1 MKSERLKKL
10 ESELQDLKQWLKLGL
25 VPKKDI
31 EKHKKE
37 IEAIE
42 KKLEEEKERL
52 RLLKESGDVEKFSV
66 PKRNPQARQAYH
78 DPDTMTGLE
87 VDGRENNEIT
97 EMGLD
102 LEDTE
107 VTYYDTSNYTLS
119 DQDTNETTSFDDDD
133 DPFSDRNRWRRGILE
148 DPESD
153 SW

>member
-1 MKSERLKKL
+1 MKSERLKKI
-10 ESELQDLKQWLKLGL
+10 EIELQDLKQWLKLGL

-52 RLLKESGDVEKFSV
+52 RLLKESGDVEKFSI

-78 DPDTMTGLE
+78 DPHTMTGLE
-87 VDGRENNEIT
+87 VDGGENSEMT
-97 EMGLD
+97 EMGLE
-102 LEDTE
+102 LDTE
-107 VTYYDTSNYTLS
+107 VTYYDTSSNTLS
-119 DQDTNETTSFDDDD
+119 EQDTNENTSFDDDD